1 MPYRP
6 TNPISKL
13 PRREAIR
20 SLVGGSM
27 LMPGILSELL
37 SSGQAAAPSP
47 LAAQSP
53 QYPAKAE
60 QVIWIYLSGG
70 FSHLD
75 TFDPK
80 PGLAKAANAPG
91 AQSEKNKTRYMPSPW
106 QFKKCGQSGIEI
118 SDLFPYLRDCADEL
132 CMIRSLHTDHGNHQ
146 RAALGIHTGSFAMA
160 RPSAGSWVSY
170 GLGTLN
176 QNLPSFVVLAPKIPY
191 SGAQLWGSSFLPG
204 EHQGTRVLPSA
215 NPVPNLQRL
224 SVSSEQQNLELD
236 LLKQYNA
243 RHLKSHPV
251 DPKLNAQ
258 IQSYET
264 AFGMQM
270 EMPQVLD
277 FSRETD
283 ATHQLYGLERG
294 STKGFAWQ
302 CLAARRMVESGVRFI
317 ELIDTGASNNWDAH
331 GNIHSHEPLA
341 KNIDQP
347 IAGLLKDLKS
357 RGLLEKTLVVCTTEF
372 GRTPTFDGS
381 KGRGHHKDVFTS
393 WLAGGGAKAGTIVGS
408 SDELG
413 SKPLENPV
421 HVNDFHATILDLL
434 GIDHERLTWF
444 WGGRDYRLTDLAG
457 RVVPEILA

>member
-1 MPYRP
+1 
-6 TNPISKL
+6 
-13 PRREAIR
+13 
-20 SLVGGSM
+20 M
-27 LMPGILSELL
+27 LMPGIFSELL
-37 SSGQAAAPSP
+37 ASSAGSKSP
-47 LAAQSP
+47 LAARTP
-53 QYPAKAE
+53 QHPAKAE

-80 PGLAKAANAPG
+80 PGLFKAANAAG
-91 AQSEKNKTRYMPSPW
+91 AQSKKNKTRYMPSPW
-106 QFKKCGQSGIEI
+106 DFQKCGQSGIDI
-118 SDLFPYLRDCADEL
+118 SDLFPHLRDCADDL

-146 RAALGIHTGSFAMA
+146 RAALGIHTGSFAMT

-176 QNLPSFVVLAPKIPY
+176 ENLPSFVVLAPKIPY

-224 SVSSEQQNLELD
+224 SASSEQQNLELD

-243 RHLKSHPV
+243 RHLKNHPT
-251 DPKLNAQ
+251 DPNLKAR

-277 FSRETD
+277 FSKESD
-283 ATHQLYGLERG
+283 ATHKLYGLERG

-331 GNIHSHEPLA
+331 GNIHSHTPLA
-341 KNIDQP
+341 KNIDHP
-347 IAGLLKDLKS
+347 ISGLLKDLKS
-357 RGLLEKTLVVCTTEF
+357 RGMLEKTLVVCTTEF

-381 KGRGHHKDVFTS
+381 KGRGHHKNVFTS
-393 WLAGGGAKAGTIVGS
+393 WLAGGGSKPGTIVGS

-413 SKPLENPV
+413 SQPLENPV
-421 HVNDFHATILDLL
+421 HVNDFHATILHLL
-434 GIDHERLTWF
+434 GMDHERLTWYY
-444 WGGRDYRLTDLAG
+444 GGRDHRLTDLAG

>member
-1 MPYRP
+1 MFA
-6 TNPISKL
+6 NNSISKSM
-13 PRREAIR
+13 PRRQAIR
-20 SLVGGSM
+20 SLMGGSM
-27 LMPGILSELL
+27 LMPGIFSELL
-37 SSGQAAAPSP
+37 ASSSGSKSP
-47 LAAQSP
+47 LAARTP
-53 QYPAKAE
+53 QHPAKAE

-80 PGLAKAANAPG
+80 PGLFKAANAAG
-91 AQSEKNKTRYMPSPW
+91 AQSKKNKTRYMPSPW
-106 QFKKCGQSGIEI
+106 DFQKCGQSGIDI
-118 SDLFPYLRDCADEL
+118 SDLFPHLRDCADDL

-146 RAALGIHTGSFAMA
+146 RAALGIHTGSFAMT

-176 QNLPSFVVLAPKIPY
+176 ENLPSFVVLAPKIPY

-224 SVSSEQQNLELD
+224 SASSEQQNLELD

-243 RHLKSHPV
+243 HHLKNHPT
-251 DPKLNAQ
+251 DPNLKAR

-277 FSRETD
+277 FSKESD
-283 ATHQLYGLERG
+283 ATHKLYGLERG

-331 GNIHSHEPLA
+331 GNIDTHIPLA

-357 RGLLEKTLVVCTTEF
+357 RGMLEKTLVVCTTEF

-381 KGRGHHKDVFTS
+381 KGRGHHKNVFTS
-393 WLAGGGAKAGTIVGS
+393 WLAGGGSNAGTIVGS

-413 SKPLENPV
+413 SQPLENPV
-421 HVNDFHATILDLL
+421 HVNDFHATILHLL
-434 GIDHERLTWF
+434 GMDHERLTWYY
-444 WGGRDYRLTDLAG
+444 GGRDHRLTDLAG